1 MSEVVAKFPA
11 GDLSL
16 NNVPWLGRP
25 VETVSNQIK
34 TLMENNQYY
43 TMQEIADIIKIFKS
57 INLWVKV
64 KSVSFILWK
73 KLNGLFG
80 QPNIKEHDP
89 RPRAI

>member
-1 MSEVVAKFPA
+1 MKFCA
-11 GDLSL
+11 GDFSL
-16 NNVPWLGRP
+16 DDALRPGRS
-25 VETVSNQIK
+25 VEVDNSQIK